1 MIDLLRADLLRLRH
15 RGDLWIGVGAVL
27 ILVVLGYVTSANNA
41 SQSNLGFPPDQPIP
55 PEVMEQFARQR
66 DPYTFPLSIVTTV
79 QTGGGIVAA
88 VMAFI
93 GASWLGTEFLW
104 GTIRQLA
111 LIRPDRWRVVASR
124 TIMCA
129 LLGAVLVALLIVLGS
144 VLPLV
149 VPLVGS
155 GHAPLVTVGAI
166 AASAAV
172 QWITVLAVTGIALTF
187 TALTRS
193 SSLGIVFSVAFFIA
207 DSALAS
213 NPAWLT
219 SGVLLWIPRL
229 MLGERLRALANDVQA
244 AFGPAD
250 PVGYVPPVT
259 ALSISAQ
266 LGLVILAG
274 WFVVLAILP
283 CLIVRRADIRE

>member
-15 RGDLWIGVGAVL
+15 RGDLWVGVGAVL
-27 ILVVLGYVTSANNA
+27 VLVVLGYVTSANNA
-41 SQSNLGFPPDQPIP
+41 NQVNFGFPSDQPIP
-55 PEVMEQFARQR
+55 PDVLEQFARQR

-93 GASWLGTEFLW
+93 AAAWLGTEFLW

-111 LIRPDRWRVVASR
+111 LIRPDRWRVVVSR
-124 TIMCA
+124 TIVCA
-129 LLGAVLVALLIVLGS
+129 LLGAVLVGVLIVLGT
-144 VLPLV
+144 VLPVV
-149 VPLVGS
+149 VPLAGS
-155 GHAPLVTVGAI
+155 GHAPTVTVGAI
-166 AASAAV
+166 AAGAAV
-172 QWITVLAVTGIALTF
+172 QWVTVVAVIGVALTF

-193 SSLGIVFSVAFFIA
+193 SSLGIVFSVVFFIA

-219 SGVLLWIPRL
+219 SEVLLWVPRL
-229 MLGERLRALANDVQA
+229 MLGERLRALQTDVQV

-250 PVGYVPPVT
+250 PNGYVPPVT
-259 ALSISAQ
+259 PLTLAAP
-266 LGLVILAG
+266 LGLAIIAAWL
-274 WFVVLAILP
+274 VVLAILP

>member
-15 RGDLWIGVGAVL
+15 RGDLWVGVGAVL
-27 ILVVLGYVTSANNA
+27 VLVVLGYVTSANNA
-41 SQSNLGFPPDQPIP
+41 NQVNFGFPPDQPIP
-55 PEVMEQFARQR
+55 PDVLEQFARQR

-93 GASWLGTEFLW
+93 AAAWLGTEFLW

-111 LIRPDRWRVVASR
+111 LIRPDRWRVVVSR
-124 TIMCA
+124 TIVCA
-129 LLGAVLVALLIVLGS
+129 LFGAVLVGVLIVLGAVLPVI
-144 VLPLV
+144 
-149 VPLVGS
+149 VPLAGS
-155 GHAPLVTVGAI
+155 GHAPTVTVGAI
-166 AASAAV
+166 AAGAAV
-172 QWITVLAVTGIALTF
+172 QWVTVVAVIGVALTF

-193 SSLGIVFSVAFFIA
+193 SSLGIVFSVVFFIA

-219 SGVLLWIPRL
+219 SEVLLWVPRL
-229 MLGERLRALANDVQA
+229 MLGERLRALLTDAQV

-250 PVGYVPPVT
+250 PNGYVPPVT
-259 ALSISAQ
+259 PLTLAAP
-266 LGLVILAG
+266 LGLAILAA
-274 WFVVLAILP
+274 WLVVLAILP